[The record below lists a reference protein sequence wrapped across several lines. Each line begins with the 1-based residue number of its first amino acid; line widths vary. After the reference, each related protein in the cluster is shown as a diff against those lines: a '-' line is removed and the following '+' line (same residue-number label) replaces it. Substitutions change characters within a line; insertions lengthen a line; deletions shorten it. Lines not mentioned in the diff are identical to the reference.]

1 VNTIKEKRVKK
12 EQIIALLV
20 GISLILT
27 LVLSG
32 CSSGAGTTPTATV
45 TVTAT
50 KTVTPTTT
58 GTTTAAP
65 AEKTYKVLN
74 PQAVYVPVETKPCA
88 PRLDSLKDKKILYYQ
103 SEANPVIMNFLWE
116 KLKKEYPTST
126 FDRVYTEAFGESTP
140 TADQLKYQACI
151 RGISW

>member
-1 VNTIKEKRVKK
+1 VNKK
-12 EQIIALLV
+12 QIITLLV
-20 GISLILT
+20 GISLIMT

-32 CSSGAGTTPTATV
+32 CGSGTGATPTATV

-50 KTVTPTTT
+50 KTVTPTAT

-65 AEKTYKVLN
+65 VEKTYKVLN

-88 PRLDSLKDKKILYYQ
+88 PRLDNLAGKKILYYQ

-116 KLKKEYPTST
+116 KLKKDYPTST

-140 TADQLKYQACI
+140 TEAQLKYEACI